1 MITSILKYSTM
12 QCVIILC
19 NVLSVTG
26 LFPVFPVFPVVTP
39 GVINVLEHSGGEGLP
54 AYISAYYGHS
64 LSVDDPPTGFYLSRI
79 DSWQSLLIKY
89 LFTCNELLQLLVV
102 ARKSSSIIPVLLGFF
117 ITGQY
122 KYTSCRANFCKL
134 FGGMID
140 NFSTSQSDQTP
151 LYNYI

>member
-1 MITSILKYSTM
+1 M

-39 GVINVLEHSGGEGLP
+39 GVINVLEHSGGGGLP

-79 DSWQSLLIKY
+79 DS
-89 LFTCNELLQLLVV
+89 
-102 ARKSSSIIPVLLGFF
+102 
-117 ITGQY
+117 
-122 KYTSCRANFCKL
+122 
-134 FGGMID
+134 
-140 NFSTSQSDQTP
+140 
-151 LYNYI
+151 